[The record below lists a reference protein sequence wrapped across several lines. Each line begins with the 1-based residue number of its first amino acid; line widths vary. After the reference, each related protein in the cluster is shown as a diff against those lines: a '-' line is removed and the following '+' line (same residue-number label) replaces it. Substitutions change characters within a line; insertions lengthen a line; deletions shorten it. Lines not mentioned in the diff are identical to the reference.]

1 MTHVGSL
8 ICYLP
13 SGTKNVLVDQ
23 SVPFISS
30 HSPRSPLRQRLL
42 PQHFPP
48 YYSALSSLSFRAF
61 PDLRRS
67 CRRASQHP
75 NTKHILRKRAVA
87 RLSYISMALHRR
99 LLQDI
104 AEFQSDP
111 YPNIDLFQQD
121 DLQQACLVLSPSG
134 KAPLHLT
141 IVCGNHYPLVAP
153 QITIQSQIEH
163 PNVYGDY
170 ICASILN
177 TTEGYTPAYTLK
189 SVAIQLLS
197 FFSSDRI
204 EQEGGYG
211 SVELDGYRHDSFR
224 SDQQGGRGKGYT
236 CIKCSFGCNFG
247 GTKITDR
254 DSATVGQ
261 DTRPN
266 ARVQQRLAVDLDESI
281 GHQKGIGIGMQDNVR
296 IDVPR
301 HDKRQPRL
309 IERVLALPD
318 EILLQVFSQLDTQD
332 LLAAAKV
339 CSEIGDFMN
348 SYDTIRMRELQC
360 FCFKDTFMRTKLGV
374 GVHINRQGKQGTLQS
389 EFDLLSQQ
397 AFEQFD
403 VRRSI
408 QGLGFEHWLPL
419 PLSRRHWRS
428 VSADVS
434 ASLTQLAKAA
444 DIPNKSGLN
453 IEVIYN
459 FMSTVVVKLS
469 GEAEQ
474 SWVDCK
480 STLTHA
486 SEKAIESYF
495 SIYHLLLCLA
505 TEQDQIVRDA
515 NRQLQY
521 LLSGHTSKESFPNLG
536 QLLVTVLVS
545 DQGLAPGLTLAIIK
559 EAILRNVVWMLD
571 NKGAGMAEL
580 SYIEPCAVSEY
591 RLQRTFDASKTS
603 YRLLMFFAL
612 FYRAAR
618 PTGTSLTAIRDE
630 LFDMHGAPPK
640 GAAER
645 MAAEIRDI
653 RNVNSFPAFFKVMG
667 LEVTPSKENFCTFLK
682 RTIEDSVKMGY
693 SRQPINQSQASAIR
707 KSRDPFAQQTRDV
720 ILNVPAP
727 HRASISFFPG
737 KQRKNRLRR

>member
-1 MTHVGSL
+1 
-8 ICYLP
+8 
-13 SGTKNVLVDQ
+13 
-23 SVPFISS
+23 
-30 HSPRSPLRQRLL
+30 
-42 PQHFPP
+42 
-48 YYSALSSLSFRAF
+48 
-61 PDLRRS
+61 
-67 CRRASQHP
+67 
-75 NTKHILRKRAVA
+75 
-87 RLSYISMALHRR
+87 MALHQR

-104 AEFQSDP
+104 AELQSEP
-111 YPNIDLFQQD
+111 YPNIGLFLQD

-141 IVCGNHYPLVAP
+141 IIFGDNYPLVAP
-153 QITIQSQIEH
+153 QVTIQSKIEH

-177 TTEGYTPAYTLK
+177 TAEGYTPAYTLK
-189 SVAIQLLS
+189 SIAIQLLS
-197 FFSSDRI
+197 FVSSDRI
-204 EQEGGYG
+204 EQIGGFG
-211 SVELDGYRHDSFR
+211 TIELHGYRHR
-224 SDQQGGRGKGYT
+224 YPRYNQQDGQGNGPT
-236 CIKCSFGCNFG
+236 CIKCGFGCGYG
-247 GTKITDR
+247 GTKITDQ

-261 DTRPN
+261 GTRPN
-266 ARVQQRLAVDLDESI
+266 ARVHQRHITHLDESI
-281 GHQKGIGIGMQDNVR
+281 GPDNDVAVGLQDKIGIDA
-296 IDVPR
+296 PR

-309 IERVLALPD
+309 IERILALPD
-318 EILLQVFSQLDTQD
+318 EILLQVFSQLDTHD
-332 LLAAAKV
+332 LLAAAEV

-348 SYDTIRMRELQC
+348 SYDTIRLRELQC
-360 FCFKDTFMRTKLGV
+360 FCFKDSFMRTKLGV
-374 GVHINRQGKQGTLQS
+374 GVHINRKGKQGTLQS

-397 AFEQFD
+397 AFEQFH

-428 VSADVS
+428 VSTDVS
-434 ASLTQLAKAA
+434 TSLGQLAKAA
-444 DIPNKSGLN
+444 DIPYRPGLN

-474 SWVDCK
+474 SWVESK

-495 SIYHLLLCLA
+495 SLNHLLLCLA
-505 TEQDQIVRDA
+505 TQQDQIVRDA

-521 LLSGHTSKESFPNLG
+521 FQSGHTSKESFPNLG

-545 DQGLAPGLTLAIIK
+545 DQGLAPELTLAIIR

-591 RLQRTFDASKTS
+591 RLQRTFQASKTS

-618 PTGTSLTAIRDE
+618 PPGKSLSAIRDE
-630 LFDMHGAPPK
+630 LFEMHGAPPR
-640 GAAER
+640 GAAEK

-653 RNVNSFPAFFKVMG
+653 RNVNSFPAFFNVMG
-667 LEVTPSKENFCTFLK
+667 LEASPNKQSFCTFLK
-682 RTIEDSVKMGY
+682 STIENSAKLGY
-693 SRQPINQSQASAIR
+693 SVQRISQSQAFAIR
-707 KSRDPFAQQTRDV
+707 KFRDPFAQQTTDV
-720 ILNVPAP
+720 NLNVPAP
-727 HRASISFFPG
+727 QRASISFFPG
-737 KQRKNRLRR
+737 KQRKDRQRR

>member
-1 MTHVGSL
+1 
-8 ICYLP
+8 
-13 SGTKNVLVDQ
+13 
-23 SVPFISS
+23 
-30 HSPRSPLRQRLL
+30 
-42 PQHFPP
+42 
-48 YYSALSSLSFRAF
+48 
-61 PDLRRS
+61 
-67 CRRASQHP
+67 
-75 NTKHILRKRAVA
+75 
-87 RLSYISMALHRR
+87 MALHRR

-104 AEFQSDP
+104 AELQSDP
-111 YPNIDLFQQD
+111 YPNIGLFLQD

-141 IVCGNHYPLVAP
+141 INFGKHYPLVAP

-197 FFSSDRI
+197 FFSSERI
-204 EQEGGYG
+204 EQEGGYR
-211 SVELDGYRHDSFR
+211 SIELDGYRHR
-224 SDQQGGRGKGYT
+224 YIRYDQEDGQRNGHT
-236 CIKCSFGCNFG
+236 CIKCGFGCGFR
-247 GTKITDR
+247 GTKITDK
-254 DSATVGQ
+254 DSATLGQ
-261 DTRPN
+261 GTRPN
-266 ARVQQRLAVDLDESI
+266 ARVQQRHIVKLDESI
-281 GHQKGIGIGMQDNVR
+281 GPHNGVAVGMQDNIG

-309 IERVLALPD
+309 IERMLALPD

-360 FCFKDTFMRTKLGV
+360 FCFKDSFMRTKLGV
-374 GVHINRQGKQGTLQS
+374 GVHINRKRKQGTLQS

-397 AFEQFD
+397 AFEQFH

-444 DIPNKSGLN
+444 DIPDKSGLN
-453 IEVIYN
+453 VEVIYN
-459 FMSTVVVKLS
+459 FMSIVVVKLS

-515 NRQLQY
+515 NRQLQHF
-521 LLSGHTSKESFPNLG
+521 LSGHTSKEKFPNLG

-545 DQGLAPGLTLAIIK
+545 DQGLAPELTLAIIK

-591 RLQRTFDASKTS
+591 RLQRTFEASKTS
-603 YRLLMFFAL
+603 YRLLMFFAV

-618 PTGTSLTAIRDE
+618 PSGKSLSAIRDE

-645 MAAEIRDI
+645 MAAEIRDV
-653 RNVNSFPAFFKVMG
+653 RNVNSFLAFFRVMG
-667 LEVTPSKENFCTFLK
+667 LEKMPSKENFCTFLK
-682 RTIEDSVKMGY
+682 RTIEESVKMGY
-693 SRQPINQSQASAIR
+693 SCQPINQSQAFAIR
-707 KSRDPFAQQTRDV
+707 KMRDPFAEQARDV
-720 ILNVPAP
+720 MLNVPAP
-727 HRASISFFPG
+727 KRASISFFPG
-737 KQRKNRLRR
+737 KQCQDRRRR

>member
-1 MTHVGSL
+1 
-8 ICYLP
+8 
-13 SGTKNVLVDQ
+13 
-23 SVPFISS
+23 
-30 HSPRSPLRQRLL
+30 
-42 PQHFPP
+42 
-48 YYSALSSLSFRAF
+48 
-61 PDLRRS
+61 
-67 CRRASQHP
+67 
-75 NTKHILRKRAVA
+75 
-87 RLSYISMALHRR
+87 MALHRR

-104 AEFQSDP
+104 AELQSDP
-111 YPNIDLFQQD
+111 YPNIGLSLQD
-121 DLQQACLVLSPSG
+121 DLQEACLVLTPSG

-141 IVCGNHYPLVAP
+141 VLFGEEYPLVAP
-153 QITIQSQIEH
+153 KVTIQSQIEH
-163 PNVYGDY
+163 PNVFGDY

-197 FFSSDRI
+197 FFSSERI
-204 EQEGGYG
+204 EQEGGYQ
-211 SVELDGYRHDSFR
+211 SIELNGYRHHSFR
-224 SDQQGGRGKGYT
+224 YDQQDGRRNGHT
-236 CIKCSFGCNFG
+236 CIKCGFGCGFG
-247 GTKITDR
+247 NRKITDK
-254 DSATVGQ
+254 DSVVVGQ
-261 DTRPN
+261 EMRPN
-266 ARVQQRLAVDLDESI
+266 ARVQQRQIIDLDESI
-281 GHQKGIGIGMQDNVR
+281 GPHNGVTVGMQDSMT
-296 IDVPR
+296 IDVRR
-301 HDKRQPRL
+301 HDQRQPRL
-309 IERVLALPD
+309 IQRMLALPD

-360 FCFKDTFMRTKLGV
+360 FCFKDNFMRTKLGV
-374 GVHINRQGKQGTLQS
+374 GVHVNRKGKQGTLQS

-397 AFEQFD
+397 AFERFH

-408 QGLGFEHWLPL
+408 HGLGFEHWLPL

-428 VSADVS
+428 VSADVT

-444 DIPNKSGLN
+444 VMLNDSGLN

-459 FMSTVVVKLS
+459 FMSSVVVKLS

-495 SIYHLLLCLA
+495 SLFHLLLCLA

-515 NRQLQY
+515 NRQLQRF
-521 LLSGHTSKESFPNLG
+521 LGGHTSKESFPNLG

-545 DQGLAPGLTLAIIK
+545 DQGLTSDLTLAIIK

-591 RLQRTFDASKTS
+591 RLQRTFEASKTS

-618 PTGTSLTAIRDE
+618 PPGKSLSAIRDE

-640 GAAER
+640 GAAKR
-645 MAAEIRDI
+645 MAAAIRDI

-667 LEVTPSKENFCTFLK
+667 LEKMPSKENFCTFLK
-682 RTIEDSVKMGY
+682 RTIEDSVKIGY
-693 SRQPINQSQASAIR
+693 SSQPINQSQAFAIR
-707 KSRDPFAQQTRDV
+707 KIRDPFAQQAKDV
-720 ILNVPAP
+720 MLNVVAP
-727 HRASISFFPG
+727 QRASMSFFPG
-737 KQRKNRLRR
+737 KQGKDRRRR

>member
-1 MTHVGSL
+1 
-8 ICYLP
+8 
-13 SGTKNVLVDQ
+13 
-23 SVPFISS
+23 
-30 HSPRSPLRQRLL
+30 
-42 PQHFPP
+42 
-48 YYSALSSLSFRAF
+48 
-61 PDLRRS
+61 
-67 CRRASQHP
+67 
-75 NTKHILRKRAVA
+75 
-87 RLSYISMALHRR
+87 MALHRR

-111 YPNIDLFQQD
+111 YPNIGLFQQD

-153 QITIQSQIEH
+153 QVTIQSQIEH
-163 PNVYGDY
+163 PNVYGNY

-204 EQEGGYG
+204 EQEGGYE
-211 SVELDGYRHDSFR
+211 SVELDGYRHGSFR
-224 SDQQGGRGKGYT
+224 SDQQRGRGHGHT
-236 CIKCSFGCNFG
+236 CIKCGFG
-247 GTKITDR
+247 GTKITDEI
-254 DSATVGQ
+254 SATAGQ
-261 DTRPN
+261 GTSPN
-266 ARVQQRLAVDLDESI
+266 ARVQQRHAVDLDESI
-281 GHQKGIGIGMQDNVR
+281 SPHKVIAIGMQDNIR

-301 HDKRQPRL
+301 HEKRQQRL
-309 IERVLALPD
+309 IERILALPD
-318 EILLQVFSQLDTQD
+318 EILLQVFSELDTHD

-339 CSEIGDFMN
+339 CSEIGDFMK

-374 GVHINRQGKQGTLQS
+374 GVHINRKGKQGTLQS

-444 DIPNKSGLN
+444 NIPDKSGLN

-469 GEAEQ
+469 GEVEQ

-505 TEQDQIVRDA
+505 TEQDQIVGDA
-515 NRQLQY
+515 NRQLQH

-545 DQGLAPGLTLAIIK
+545 DQGLAPELTLAIIK

-591 RLQRTFDASKTS
+591 RLQQTFEASRTS

-618 PTGTSLTAIRDE
+618 PTGASLTAIRDE

-653 RNVNSFPAFFKVMG
+653 RNVNSFPAFLKVMG
-667 LEVTPSKENFCTFLK
+667 LEVTPNKEKFCSFLK

-693 SRQPINQSQASAIR
+693 SCQPINQSQAFAIR
-707 KSRDPFAQQTRDV
+707 KLRDPFAQQTREV
-720 ILNVPAP
+720 ILNVPPP

-737 KQRKNRLRR
+737 KQRKDRQRR

>member
-1 MTHVGSL
+1 
-8 ICYLP
+8 
-13 SGTKNVLVDQ
+13 
-23 SVPFISS
+23 
-30 HSPRSPLRQRLL
+30 
-42 PQHFPP
+42 
-48 YYSALSSLSFRAF
+48 
-61 PDLRRS
+61 
-67 CRRASQHP
+67 
-75 NTKHILRKRAVA
+75 
-87 RLSYISMALHRR
+87 MALHQR

-104 AEFQSDP
+104 AELQSDP
-111 YPNIDLFQQD
+111 YPNIGLFLQD

-141 IVCGNHYPLVAP
+141 INFGKHYPFVAP

-197 FFSSDRI
+197 FFNSDRI
-204 EQEGGYG
+204 EQEGGYR
-211 SVELDGYRHDSFR
+211 SIELDGYRHDAFR
-224 SDQQGGRGKGYT
+224 YDQQDGRGNGHI
-236 CIKCSFGCNFG
+236 CIKCGFGCGFG
-247 GTKITDR
+247 SRKITDK
-254 DSATVGQ
+254 DSVIVGQ
-261 DTRPN
+261 ETRPN
-266 ARVQQRLAVDLDESI
+266 ARVQSRQIIDLDESI
-281 GHQKGIGIGMQDNVR
+281 GPQNGVAVGMQDSMA

-301 HDKRQPRL
+301 RDERRPRL
-309 IERVLALPD
+309 IERMLALPD
-318 EILLQVFSQLDTQD
+318 EILLQIFSQLDTQD

-339 CSEIGDFMN
+339 CGEIGDFMN

-360 FCFKDTFMRTKLGV
+360 FCFKDNFMRTKLGV
-374 GVHINRQGKQGTLQS
+374 GVHIDRKGKQGTLQS

-397 AFEQFD
+397 AFEQYH

-428 VSADVS
+428 VSADVN

-444 DIPNKSGLN
+444 DIPDKSGLN

-474 SWVDCK
+474 NWVDCK

-495 SIYHLLLCLA
+495 SIFHLLLCLA
-505 TEQDQIVRDA
+505 TEQDQIVRDG
-515 NRQLQY
+515 NRQLQRF
-521 LLSGHTSKESFPNLG
+521 LSGHTSKESFPNLG
-536 QLLVTVLVS
+536 QLLVSVLVS
-545 DQGLAPGLTLAIIK
+545 DQGLAPELTLAIIK

-580 SYIEPCAVSEY
+580 SYIEPCTVSEY
-591 RLQRTFDASKTS
+591 RLQRTFEASKTS

-618 PTGTSLTAIRDE
+618 PSGKSLSAIRDE

-645 MAAEIRDI
+645 MAAEIRDV

-667 LEVTPSKENFCTFLK
+667 LEKMPNKETFCTFLK

-693 SRQPINQSQASAIR
+693 SRQPINQSQAFAIR
-707 KSRDPFAQQTRDV
+707 KLKDPFAQQAKDV
-720 ILNVPAP
+720 MLNVPAP
-727 HRASISFFPG
+727 QRASISFFPG
-737 KQRKNRLRR
+737 RQCKDRRRR